1 MSASRVGRPSGAR
14 WIGTLRAVIAAAVVL
29 AAIIPLYLLV
39 KQAIT
44 PEMESFAW
52 PPDWLPHRIIA
63 AHLKAV
69 VALPELRSAILRSLA
84 VASLCAVLATALGAM
99 LGYAMARSEAG
110 RAAGFGSLTVAR
122 LLPMIAVAIPLAI
135 GLGRLGLYDSPSG
148 LGLALVHAALAL
160 PMAALTLYPS
170 FVAIPREMEEAAWLD
185 GASPARIFLKIDLP
199 QARGALAAAFI
210 LSFILS
216 WDEFGYALL
225 IQVTHRT
232 LPPLLYYYMVFGD
245 VGPASALAL
254 LMMVPALCVVIALR
268 PMLRGALMSGGL
280 R

>member
-1 MSASRVGRPSGAR
+1 MTARAHRARRPAIAALR
-14 WIGTLRAVIAAAVVL
+14 TLIAAAIVL
-29 AAIIPLYLLV
+29 AAIVPLYLLV

-44 PEMESFAW
+44 PELESFAW
-52 PPDWLPHRIIA
+52 PPRWLPHRIIA

-69 VALPELRSAILRSLA
+69 VALPELRGAILRSLG
-84 VASLCAVLATALGAM
+84 VAALCAAMATALGAM
-99 LGYAMARSEAG
+99 LGYAMARSAPG
-110 RAAGFGSLTVAR
+110 RAAGFGALTAAR

-135 GLGRLGLYDSPSG
+135 GLGRIGLYDSPSG
-148 LGLALVHAALAL
+148 LGLAMVHAALAL
-160 PMAALTLYPS
+160 PMAALMVYPS
-170 FVAIPREMEEAAWLD
+170 FAAVPRETEEAAWLD
-185 GASPARIFLKIDLP
+185 GASPARIFVLIDLP

-210 LSFILS
+210 LSFIMS

-254 LMMVPALCVVIALR
+254 LMMIPALCVVIALR
-268 PMLRGALMSGGL
+268 PMLRGALMTGGL